1 MPTPEAARG
10 CLPLEGS
17 EPAPSE
23 RLRGR
28 ERLASAFRLVGRK
41 ATTARRRSRIRG
53 VHLGMLVILGTL
65 TLPAFVSAQTVSMAG
80 SIGDSKALLMINGA
94 PHTLAVGSTVKG
106 VTLKRVTQGQAEVE
120 IAGKML
126 LVTMGGAPASVGAGS
141 TGSGATGREILIAAG
156 PGGHFVTSG
165 QINGKAVQFM
175 VDTGATSVAM
185 GVGEA
190 ERLGIDWRNGQRGAS
205 QTAAGV
211 VATYAVSLTSVRIG
225 DVEVFGVNAMI
236 LPAEMPF
243 VLLGNS
249 FLGRFSMRRDSNV
262 MRLEKRD

>member
-1 MPTPEAARG
+1 MGARYHPFLAALA
-10 CLPLEGS
+10 CAAPL
-17 EPAPSE
+17 
-23 RLRGR
+23 L
-28 ERLASAFRLVGRK
+28 LQ
-41 ATTARRRSRIRG
+41 
-53 VHLGMLVILGTL
+53 
-65 TLPAFVSAQTVSMAG
+65 AQTVSMAG

-106 VTLKRVTQGQAEVE
+106 VTLKRVAQGQAEVE
-120 IAGKML
+120 IAGKTL
-126 LVTMGGAPASVGAGS
+126 LVVMGGAPASVGAGA
-141 TGSGATGREILIAAG
+141 GSSNANGREILIAAG

-190 ERLGIDWRNGQRGAS
+190 ERLGIDWKSGQRGAS

-211 VATYAVSLTSVRIG
+211 VAVYAVSLTSVRIG

-236 LPAEMPF
+236 LPSEMPF

>member
-1 MPTPEAARG
+1 MMAPRRLHLVAALV
-10 CLPLEGS
+10 CAAPL
-17 EPAPSE
+17 
-23 RLRGR
+23 L
-28 ERLASAFRLVGRK
+28 L
-41 ATTARRRSRIRG
+41 
-53 VHLGMLVILGTL
+53 H
-65 TLPAFVSAQTVSMAG
+65 AQTVSMAG

-106 VTLKRVTQGQAEVE
+106 VTLKRVAPGQAEVE
-120 IAGKML
+120 IGGKTML
-126 LVTMGGAPASVGAGS
+126 VAVGGAPASVGGGGGS
-141 TGSGATGREILIAAG
+141 NANGREILIAAG

-185 GVGEA
+185 GRSEA
-190 ERLGIDWRNGQRGAS
+190 ERLGIDWKNGQRGMS
-205 QTAAGV
+205 QTAGGV
-211 VATYAVSLTSVRIG
+211 VATSSVSLTSVRIG
-225 DVEVFGVNAMI
+225 DVEVFGVTAMI

>member
-1 MPTPEAARG
+1 MGARYHHFMAALA
-10 CLPLEGS
+10 CAAPL
-17 EPAPSE
+17 
-23 RLRGR
+23 L
-28 ERLASAFRLVGRK
+28 LQ
-41 ATTARRRSRIRG
+41 
-53 VHLGMLVILGTL
+53 
-65 TLPAFVSAQTVSMAG
+65 AQTVSMAG

-120 IAGKML
+120 IAGKAL
-126 LVTMGGAPASVGAGS
+126 LVTMGGAPASVGGGGGS
-141 TGSGATGREILIAAG
+141 NANGREILIAAG

-185 GVGEA
+185 GLSEA
-190 ERLGIDWRNGQRGAS
+190 ERLGIDWKSGQRGAS

-249 FLGRFSMRRDSNV
+249 FLSRFSMRRDSNV

>member
-1 MPTPEAARG
+1 MG
-10 CLPLEGS
+10 
-17 EPAPSE
+17 
-23 RLRGR
+23 
-28 ERLASAFRLVGRK
+28 V
-41 ATTARRRSRIRG
+41 RRRHFT
-53 VHLGMLVILGTL
+53 VALACAAPMLLQ
-65 TLPAFVSAQTVSMAG
+65 AQTVSMAG
-80 SIGDSKALLMINGA
+80 SIGDTKALLMINGV

-106 VTLKRVTQGQAEVE
+106 VTLKRVMPGQAEVE
-120 IAGKML
+120 IAGKTL
-126 LVTMGGAPASVGAGS
+126 TVAIGGAPASVGAG
-141 TGSGATGREILIAAG
+141 GGGGGATGREILIAAG

-190 ERLGIDWRNGQRGAS
+190 ERLGIDWRSGQRGAS